1 VARHPAVIAEEA
13 VSRYLTF
20 LEQPTG
26 VSEASAADLRHEF
39 IMLASEYAEAEWITA
54 SAFRAMGV
62 PEEVLAAAGIV
73 EERRIEGRRVIS
85 VPGF

>member
-1 VARHPAVIAEEA
+1 MAPHHVVIAEEA

-20 LEQPTG
+20 LEEPAGIAQQT
-26 VSEASAADLRHEF
+26 AARLRLDF
-39 IMLASEYAEAEWITA
+39 ILLAREWADAERITA

-62 PEEVLAAAGIV
+62 PEEVLTTAGIA

-85 VPGF
+85 VPGL